1 MIARAMDRLN
11 IAVDPGD
18 YIVEPGAAAV

>member
-1 MIARAMDRLN
+1 MIACAMDRLN